1 MINSN
6 AHTIVIGA
14 GASGLLSAIELLRK
28 GHHVTIIEGRD
39 RTGGRI
45 HTHAEGFTFPVE
57 LGAEFIHGNQEL
69 TQQIL
74 NAAKLPTRPVTGD
87 FVNWSKGQA
96 IQETDDPE
104 WNAMLEKLGTVT
116 ADETLAD
123 FLEHHFDRKRY
134 HLLYERVTDFV
145 EGYDAAD
152 INKVSALALREE
164 WRNSND
170 ETQFRVVGGYGA
182 MIDYLERQVWQLG
195 GTIQLARPVRTIRW
209 QPGSLTVVSAD
220 GMEWEASR
228 VVITVPLGVL
238 QQKRIRFEPALAD
251 EYREAFHDIGYGS
264 VTKYL
269 FEFKPAFWEQ
279 VVKAR
284 RKNLAFY
291 FSDAEVP
298 TWWTQS
304 PENSPLLTGWQGG
317 PSVAQGTRDN
327 EQELIKAVRSLSY
340 LLGCSENAIEVNII
354 HYRIINWTDDPFSCG
369 AYAYSMVGS
378 SRARQVLNSPVSETL
393 FFAGEALYDGP
404 AIGTVEAALQSA
416 KAVAAK
422 IS

>member
-1 MINSN
+1 MNNSN
-6 AHTIVIGA
+6 ADTIVIGA
-14 GASGLLSAIELLRK
+14 GASGLLTAIELLKK
-28 GHHVTIIEGRD
+28 GHQVTIIEGRD

-45 HTHAEGFTFPVE
+45 HTHAKGFTFPVE

-69 TQQIL
+69 TKEIL
-74 NAAKLPTRPVTGD
+74 DAAKLSATPVTGD
-87 FVNWSKGQA
+87 FVTWADGQA
-96 IQETDDPE
+96 TQETDDPE
-104 WNAMLEKLGTVT
+104 WAAMLEKLGTAI

-123 FLEHHFDRKRY
+123 FLEHHFDRRRY
-134 HLLYERVTDFV
+134 HQLYQRVTDFV

-164 WRNSND
+164 WQNSND
-170 ETQFRVVGGYGA
+170 ETQFRVVGGYSG
-182 MIDYLERQVWQLG
+182 MIDYLERQAWQLG
-195 GTIQLARPVRTIRW
+195 GTVQLGRTVRTIRW
-209 QPGSLTVVSAD
+209 QPGSVTVVSTD
-220 GMEWEASR
+220 GMEWRASR

-238 QQKRIRFEPALAD
+238 QQKRIGFEPALAD

-279 VVKAR
+279 VVKAK
-284 RKNLAFY
+284 RKNLAFF

-304 PENSPLLTGWQGG
+304 PGDSPLLTGWKGG
-317 PSVAQGTRDN
+317 PSVANAARDK
-327 EQELIKAVRSLSY
+327 EQELVKAIRSLSY

-354 HYRIINWTDDPFSCG
+354 HYQITNWTDDPFSCG

-378 SRARQVLNSPVSETL
+378 SRARQVLNSPVSATV

-422 IS
+422 II